1 MKRSGV
7 LRSAYLT
14 AMLST
19 LEYQPCIPTRGI
31 EVPASP
37 LRVRCLGARWRRPA
51 QDSIIDGQN
60 KLGTAAGEAAGWD
73 LRQAVRNGLGADLFR
88 GQPASLDWKGWYRNA
103 GIASIGPDGRRV
115 GSR

>member
-1 MKRSGV
+1 V

-51 QDSIIDGQN
+51 QDSIIDAQN

-73 LRQAVRNGLGADLFR
+73 LRRAVRNGLGADLFR
-88 GQPASLDWKGWYRNA
+88 GSLQVWIE